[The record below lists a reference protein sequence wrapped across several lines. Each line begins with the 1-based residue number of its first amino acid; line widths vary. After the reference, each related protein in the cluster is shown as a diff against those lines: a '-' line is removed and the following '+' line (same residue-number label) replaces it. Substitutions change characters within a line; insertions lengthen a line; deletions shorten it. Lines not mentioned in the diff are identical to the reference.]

1 MLAFLSKERNLFVTK
16 LKIIVSSISD
26 IHHSG
31 SRLCS
36 NLFSG
41 ELRFHGSLSVGSA
54 AHMYVQFV
62 MFNRNI
68 SATVL
73 RALELANFVDMVSM
87 IHSFTCCFVIHGE
100 GWRGGGAAF
109 DF

>member
-1 MLAFLSKERNLFVTK
+1 
-16 LKIIVSSISD
+16 
-26 IHHSG
+26 
-31 SRLCS
+31 
-36 NLFSG
+36 LFSG
-41 ELRFHGSLSVGSA
+41 EFGFHGSLSVGSA

-87 IHSFTCCFVIHGE
+87 IPTGLIHSPAALLYME
-100 GWRGGGAAF
+100 RGGGGGEGQLLIF
-109 DF
+109 SMLK